1 MVEIISSLKEFEDF
15 CNRASREPYITIDT
29 EFIRD
34 RTYYPKLCLIQ
45 IAFRG
50 SNKVNAAII
59 DAQSSDINL
68 QPLYDLFDNNEVV
81 KVFHAARQDLEIFF
95 SNAQIFPK
103 PFFDTQVAA
112 MVCGFGEQVA
122 YETLVR
128 KLLSV
133 DLDKSSRF
141 TDWSQRPLS
150 EKQIN
155 YAISDVTHLRSV
167 YEELKKRLD
176 ENGRAKWVEEELSI
190 LTNPKTYN
198 WSVDEAWKKIKV
210 RNKNPFF
217 LSFVKTLA
225 MFRETEAR
233 SRNIPR
239 NRILKDEMILELAAL
254 KPKNGFDLKKSRL
267 LHEDAKRGW
276 LRDGIIS
283 AIKNT
288 SKLTASELNE
298 LSSSQKRSIHI
309 EGLRE
314 LLRVLLKIKSDETGV
329 AQKLIATNHDLDE
342 IACADYNDVSVLKG
356 WRKKIFGDDAMRL
369 KNGEIGLSVAED
381 GLKIIE
387 LNKKTN

>member
-198 WSVDEAWKKIKV
+198 
-210 RNKNPFF
+210 
-217 LSFVKTLA
+217 LSL
-225 MFRETEAR
+225 
-233 SRNIPR
+233 
-239 NRILKDEMILELAAL
+239 
-254 KPKNGFDLKKSRL
+254 
-267 LHEDAKRGW
+267 
-276 LRDGIIS
+276 
-283 AIKNT
+283 
-288 SKLTASELNE
+288 
-298 LSSSQKRSIHI
+298 IHI
-309 EGLRE
+309 
-314 LLRVLLKIKSDETGV
+314 
-329 AQKLIATNHDLDE
+329 
-342 IACADYNDVSVLKG
+342 
-356 WRKKIFGDDAMRL
+356 
-369 KNGEIGLSVAED
+369 
-381 GLKIIE
+381 
-387 LNKKTN
+387 